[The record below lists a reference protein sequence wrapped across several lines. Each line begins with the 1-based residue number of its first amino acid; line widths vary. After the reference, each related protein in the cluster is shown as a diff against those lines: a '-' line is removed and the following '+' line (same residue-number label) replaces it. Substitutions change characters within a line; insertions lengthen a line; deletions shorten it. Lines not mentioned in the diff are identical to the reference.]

1 MKETIIYI
9 RTSTEEQNPENQ
21 LKDCKELAE
30 RLGIHD
36 YEIKPEKKS
45 AFKDNVERIVFN
57 SIKTA
62 IQEGKVKNLIV
73 WDLDRLYRNRI
84 NTVDFIR
91 NYAKLG
97 LRVYSFRQSWFEDIK
112 QIPTPFNEIVYDL
125 MLQVISWIA
134 EEESKKKS
142 DRVRNAVR
150 KDNNGK
156 TVSYKGTSWGRKSI
170 VTDKIKGQVKELH
183 SKGKPIREIAETV
196 YYYDE
201 NRNKKM
207 ISKSLVHKII
217 LENSYVKIS

>member
-1 MKETIIYI
+1 MKETIIYL

-21 LKDCKELAE
+21 LKDCKELADK
-30 RLGIHD
+30 LGLTN
-36 YEIKPEKKS
+36 YEILTEKKS
-45 AFKDNVERIVFN
+45 AFKDNVEREVFN

-91 NYAKLG
+91 NYAKIG

-150 KDNNGK
+150 KDNHGK
-156 TVSYKGTSWGRKSI
+156 TISYKGSTWGRKTIANSRI
-170 VTDKIKGQVKELH
+170 VNEILDLHKSGQ
-183 SKGKPIREIAETV
+183 SFRQIAETV
-196 YYYDE
+196 YYYDD

-207 ISKSLVHKII
+207 VSKSLVHKII
-217 LENSYVKIS
+217 LQNLPLNNS